1 MDSSWALSSDET
13 ELLIEKTL
21 TLTSEVEDLRNTVRT
36 LKSELYTRTS
46 ELEVLQRKQSISL
59 NQQYQTPVHLRD
71 LDNVSTISSNAGG
84 GTDNDTD
91 PADGQQGVLQ
101 AVVGVGTSLTAV
113 VGAVVNV
120 GATVGSKVITNTQ
133 SSLTVNTNAN
143 SADTNSNTNK
153 PNSLTKTLTKAGS
166 GIGAMF
172 GLVAAA
178 NDDDDNDGNL
188 QVSDDNT
195 ITGNSAAHKGTSKRG
210 KHGRANNDGDSKKTK
225 DDDDNSLYVDSS
237 SDFSDINSETQAR
250 HHESEHNKNKGSNG
264 SVNANTSNSKPQ
276 QPPMNAWVSVD
287 DENEDE
293 SWGFTSPSANAQ
305 TPSGGANRTTPSSV
319 AGTPSGK
326 PPVNTQDFGSAD
338 SIKSPPSMRKKGA
351 LSARAS
357 LVPKESPHGSN
368 SARGGLVPIS
378 GSLDNFDD
386 LLSFG
391 VADDAGKFS
400 T

>member
-1 MDSSWALSSDET
+1 MDPSIQTLAQT
-13 ELLIEKTL
+13 LLK
-21 TLTSEVEDLRNTVRT
+21 D
-36 LKSELYTRTS
+36 
-46 ELEVLQRKQSISL
+46 SIDANSL
-59 NQQYQTPVHLRD
+59 D
-71 LDNVSTISSNAGG
+71 S
-84 GTDNDTD
+84 
-91 PADGQQGVLQ
+91 ADI
-101 AVVGVGTSLTAV
+101 AP
-113 VGAVVNV
+113 
-120 GATVGSKVITNTQ
+120 TQ
-133 SSLTVNTNAN
+133 SSQAGMSVPLSTLSTSSKQQQQQQPTNTLASSKVRMNPHQQGLHQQQQP
-143 SADTNSNTNK
+143 SAKQSNTSTPQSMKQANTQ
-153 PNSLTKTLTKAGS
+153 PSTQTTMTGNGVYLCITGCRGS
-166 GIGAMF
+166 GK
-172 GLVAAA
+172 AA
-178 NDDDDNDGNL
+178 
-188 QVSDDNT
+188 T
-195 ITGNSAAHKGTSKRG
+195 MSKL
-210 KHGRANNDGDSKKTK
+210 A
-225 DDDDNSLYVDSS
+225 
-237 SDFSDINSETQAR
+237 DINSETQAR

-305 TPSGGANRTTPSSV
+305 TPSGGANRATPSSL

-338 SIKSPPSMRKKGA
+338 GIKSPPSMRKKGA